1 MLFSCRREIVMELES
16 TAIMRIEML
25 GGKVNKELLAYFIE
39 KSVREILEFCNIAEL
54 PKQAEIYAVDWIV
67 ANYLTEQLGYSKQ
80 WEKMRENSERG
91 LVSYRRM
98 RW

>member
-1 MLFSCRREIVMELES
+1 MQKGDRMDFES
-16 TAIMRIEML
+16 VVAMRIEML
-25 GGKVNKELLAYFIE
+25 GGKVDKGLLKYFAE
-39 KSVREILEFCNIAEL
+39 KSEREILDFCNIAEL
-54 PKQAEIYAVDWIV
+54 PKQAEIYAVDWIA